1 MFLIVMLLLL
11 LIPVLLMFNENL
23 INKTE
28 ANIMRSVFPIGNF
41 YTDNFKKMRSSLFS
55 NEFETKNRGKSIL
68 GKVPMLFLFF
78 IITIILTYWIA
89 DSNNQLLL
97 IYLIIDAVIFG
108 VLFIIAGWLEF
119 SLLQTIE
126 AIPISKIEGAAE
138 GLNEIQGRLI
148 PENGDPLTSPMSK
161 QKCVSYKMELQKY
174 VRDSN
179 VNVSYWQ
186 TISTV
191 TEGVPTLI
199 EDETGYLTIDFS
211 KSDFSCFKQTF
222 FYAEDSNKKIIFDNS
237 PLGQNLIQTFN
248 AKKANFNPLEIG
260 VTLSNSPNL
269 TTKLYG
275 HELAINEVII
285 PFDQKIFA
293 MGRVINTHKTFNGK
307 PVKQLTRDS
316 STGVLSIRIEGKR
329 AIEKKDKT
337 LAYLSLTFGAI
348 LLITGL
354 FYLF

>member
-1 MFLIVMLLLL
+1 LL
-11 LIPVLLMFNENL
+11 LIPVLLMLNENL

-78 IITIILTYWIA
+78 IITIILTCWIA

-148 PENGDPLTSPMSK
+148 PENGNPLTSPMSK
-161 QKCVSYKMELQKY
+161 QKCVFYQLELQQY
-174 VRDSN
+174 VKRGKDYSWEM
-179 VNVSYWQ
+179 VARFAKA
-186 TISTV
+186 T
-191 TEGVPTLI
+191 PTLLT
-199 EDETGYLTIDFS
+199 DDTGYLAIDFVNADLTMP
-211 KSDFSCFKQTF
+211 KSLILYPYSD
-222 FYAEDSNKKIIFDNS
+222 NKCLNTWDK
-237 PLGQNLIQTFN
+237 LGQELIKYFETRPDNFDVSNLSITFSPSR
-248 AKKANFNPLEIG
+248 PLIN
-260 VTLSNSPNL
+260 LNSTGLIRIVENVMSL
-269 TTKLYG
+269 EKEY
-275 HELAINEVII
+275 
-285 PFDQKIFA
+285 FA
-293 MGRVINTHKTFNGK
+293 MGRVVNTNQTLNEK
-307 PVKQLTRDS
+307 PVKAMIYDRSTKILSVRDES
-316 STGVLSIRIEGKR
+316 RRSLET
-329 AIEKKDKT
+329 KDKIIT
-337 LAYLSLTFGAI
+337 YFSLGFGVI